1 MLRLGPKS
9 QISRPAAE
17 HTGDRVT
24 PGHPIWSA
32 RIPEG
37 TGTRGETAPS
47 QIAASPLRRTTD
59 THTTMKFG
67 RLKYKRFSDTPSRV
81 PRILRSSLSGAIE
94 E

>member
-37 TGTRGETAPS
+37 PEGTET
-47 QIAASPLRRTTD
+47 
-59 THTTMKFG
+59 
-67 RLKYKRFSDTPSRV
+67 
-81 PRILRSSLSGAIE
+81 SGLAR
-94 E
+94 